1 MNRIICYQNNH
12 YNKAI
17 MVLVIE
23 AISVKT
29 IHNHSILAIVRM
41 LPSQAE
47 LNKLIINGR
56 SE

>member
-1 MNRIICYQNNH
+1 
-12 YNKAI
+12 